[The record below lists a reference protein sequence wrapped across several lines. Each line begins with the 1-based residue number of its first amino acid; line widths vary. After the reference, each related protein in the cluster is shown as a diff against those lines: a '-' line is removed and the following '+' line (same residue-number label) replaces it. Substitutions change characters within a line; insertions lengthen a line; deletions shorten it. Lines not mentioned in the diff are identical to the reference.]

1 MGHPAGAEV
10 RALTMI
16 YVEARF
22 GGRELS
28 EDDRRDFSR
37 RVRALKAL
45 RTDER
50 AAA

>member
-1 MGHPAGAEV
+1 
-10 RALTMI
+10 MI

-28 EDDRRDFSR
+28 EDDRRDFAR
-37 RVRALKAL
+37 RVRALKVL
-45 RTDER
+45 RSDER